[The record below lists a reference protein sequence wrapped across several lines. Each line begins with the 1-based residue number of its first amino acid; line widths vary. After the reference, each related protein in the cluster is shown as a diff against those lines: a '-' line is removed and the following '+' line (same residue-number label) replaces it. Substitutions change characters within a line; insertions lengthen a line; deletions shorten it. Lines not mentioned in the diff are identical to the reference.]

1 MISFTKSAFGKSK
14 IRSFIAVVLFEVHS
28 RHFHQNMSGLNIG
41 PSVALVTGASRGF
54 GKAFA
59 LELSK
64 NVADGSL
71 IILSSRTA
79 KDLEETRKSILER
92 NPTVEVI
99 IFTMDLSDFSTDELS
114 EQLHKT
120 VRGTTNYKSSI
131 ILHNAGSIGLQG
143 QKVAAMNSIEQL
155 KDYFNLNLFST
166 VNLNSIWTEVVCSQ
180 VPQNYIVN
188 VSSLAALQPFATW
201 GLYCSGKA
209 ARDMIF
215 KVLAEEEKD
224 NDAIRVLN
232 YAPGPMDTEMVR
244 SVMNDEGAD
253 ERLRDM
259 FKNLEKEDKF
269 VKADESAAKLFGLIL
284 QNEFQ
289 SGAHVDFFD

>member
-1 MISFTKSAFGKSK
+1 M
-14 IRSFIAVVLFEVHS
+14 L
-28 RHFHQNMSGLNIG
+28 QSG
-41 PSVALVTGASRGF
+41 R
-54 GKAFA
+54 
-59 LELSK
+59 
-64 NVADGSL
+64 
-71 IILSSRTA
+71 
-79 KDLEETRKSILER
+79 
-92 NPTVEVI
+92 
-99 IFTMDLSDFSTDELS
+99 FS
-114 EQLHKT
+114 
-120 VRGTTNYKSSI
+120 
-131 ILHNAGSIGLQG
+131 
-143 QKVAAMNSIEQL
+143 
-155 KDYFNLNLFST
+155 
-166 VNLNSIWTEVVCSQ
+166 
-180 VPQNYIVN
+180 
-188 VSSLAALQPFATW
+188 ALQPFATW

-215 KVLAEEEKD
+215 RVLAEEEKE